1 MFYEKRIGS
10 IRELMDEAS
19 SLDADAGLRILG
31 SYRGARCYV
40 FVTRFGGRF
49 TAMVYRREPGPRENV
64 GSRVAVLE
72 TAKAEE
78 LEELFRT
85 VTSGKVTA
93 FTY

>member
-10 IRELMDEAS
+10 IKELMDEAA

-31 SYRGARCYV
+31 AYEGRSCYV

-49 TAMVYRREPGPRENV
+49 TAMVYQRDPVRRARAGRKL
-64 GSRVAVLE
+64 AVLE
-72 TAKAEE
+72 LDGVEG
-78 LEELFRT
+78 LESLVRK
-85 VTSGKVTA
+85 VTPGKITA